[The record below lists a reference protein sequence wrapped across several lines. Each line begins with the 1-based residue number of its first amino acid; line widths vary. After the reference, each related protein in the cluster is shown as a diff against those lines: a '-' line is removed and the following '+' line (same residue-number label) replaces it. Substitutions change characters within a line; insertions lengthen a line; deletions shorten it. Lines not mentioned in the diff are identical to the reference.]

1 MVKRGGMGLG
11 SHQPKPQACVGETRG
26 AQGSVG
32 GWGGGGGGSWKEP
45 SPTSEAASLGARAAR
60 VWPCAPAWLS
70 LSHCRREDVGREG
83 CGTFKETLTAAVSL
97 QKAPAAIH
105 ILDQSGGGR
114 REAQQ

>member
-1 MVKRGGMGLG
+1 MWSKE
-11 SHQPKPQACVGETRG
+11 GEW
-26 AQGSVG
+26 
-32 GWGGGGGGSWKEP
+32 GWGVTSPNLKHAWVRLGEHRGVWEDGGGDWKEP